1 MPQLTLV
8 LLAAGNSSRFC
19 KQIKKQWLWIGDQPL
34 WHFVAKRFESFYPFV
49 QIIIVGHPDELNYM
63 KRFGEFSY
71 VKGGESR
78 QASIRNALEMAQSD
92 YVLISDVARAC
103 IEKSLIERL
112 IAHYKDAECIVPYID
127 VSDTVVYQEETIDRT
142 HVKLIQTPQLSKREI
157 LDQVLRSDIEYTDE
171 SSAIHANGFKR
182 FFVKGSQDAKKIT
195 RCDDLA
201 MLACLKKAAKEQFFG
216 YGYDVH
222 PFVEGKQMV
231 LCGVEIDADLGFLA
245 HSDGDVALHALID
258 ALLGAIGAGD
268 IGELFPDSDERFKD
282 ISSLHLLEEVVG
294 FIRRVGYEIV
304 NVDITIMA
312 EYPRISPYKDKMQV
326 RISEALKIRR
336 QRCNIKATTTEKLGF
351 VGRKEG
357 VAVSAVA
364 SLKYFDWGNETE

>member
-1 MPQLTLV
+1 MPQLTLI

-19 KQIKKQWLWIGDQPL
+19 QQTKKQWLWIDDQPL
-34 WHFVAKRFESFYPFV
+34 WYFVAKRFESFYPFS

-63 KRFGEFSY
+63 NRFGDFTY
-71 VKGGESR
+71 VRGGKSR
-78 QASIRNALEMAQSD
+78 QSSIQNALEVAQSD
-92 YVLISDVARAC
+92 YLLISDVARAC

-112 IAHYKDAECIVPYID
+112 VAHYKEGDCIVPYID
-127 VSDTVVYQEETIDRT
+127 VSDTVVYQEETIERSQ
-142 HVKLIQTPQLSKREI
+142 VKLIQTPQLSKREI
-157 LDQVLRSDIEYTDE
+157 LTQVLRTDIEYTDE
-171 SSAIHANGFKR
+171 SSAIHAGGYKR
-182 FFVKGSQDAKKIT
+182 FFVKGSLEAKKIT

-201 MLACLKKAAKEQFFG
+201 MLACLKRATKEQFFG

-231 LCGVEIDADLGFLA
+231 LCGVEIASELGFLA

-282 ISSLHLLEEVVG
+282 ISSLRLLEEVVG
-294 FIRRVGYEIV
+294 FIRRIGYEIV

-312 EYPRISPYKDKMQV
+312 EYPRISPYKDQMQEIV
-326 RISEALKIRR
+326 SEVLKIRK

-364 SLKYFDWGNETE
+364 SLKYFDWGNEKE